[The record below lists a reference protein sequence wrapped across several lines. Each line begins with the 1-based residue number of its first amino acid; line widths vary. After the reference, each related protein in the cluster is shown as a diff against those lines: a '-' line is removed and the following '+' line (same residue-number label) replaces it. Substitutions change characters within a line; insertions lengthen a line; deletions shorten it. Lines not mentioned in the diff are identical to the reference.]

1 MNMKNNSRTGSEPGA
16 MGTGWTSTNRS
27 SAETM
32 GGRMNKTKFNIQDQF
47 LNQVRKDQT
56 PVTMTMV
63 NGTSFRGLIRGFDSF
78 CVIIEGDSQALVY
91 KHAIASISP
100 AEPGKEI
107 KFGVHD

>member
-1 MNMKNNSRTGSEPGA
+1 MKSNPRTGSEGNRGGNWNPS
-16 MGTGWTSTNRS
+16 TSGS
-27 SAETM
+27 FEET

-56 PVTMTMV
+56 PVNMVMV

-78 CVIIEGDSQALVY
+78 CVVIEGDSQSLVY

-100 AEPGKEI
+100 AEQGKEI
-107 KFGVHD
+107 KIGVHE

>member
-1 MNMKNNSRTGSEPGA
+1 MRNNPRSGYDPNRGGSGFSRPDTTA
-16 MGTGWTSTNRS
+16 
-27 SAETM
+27 AEAM

-56 PVTMTMV
+56 PVIMQMI

-78 CVIIEGDSQALVY
+78 CVIIEGETQALVY

-100 AEPGKEI
+100 AEAGREL